1 MKTASIAFPTA
12 IRFGAGCRADLPR
25 HLTDLGVSRPLL
37 VTDPGLRAT
46 PAFSLVSGLVP
57 GAAVCDSVHPN
68 PVEEDVGAVA
78 AAYQNHRCDG
88 IVGLGGGSALDTAKI
103 ARWAAAHPEVGL
115 AGFSWEHKYAPLP
128 PFVAIPT
135 TAGTGSEVGRS
146 SVVTIDGHKRV
157 FFHPCLLANLVLLD
171 PELTVGLPARL
182 TAATGADAFT
192 HCLESL
198 TSPVF
203 HPFCD
208 GIAWEGLRLAF
219 EFLPRAVADG
229 TDLEA
234 RGMMLMAAALGGVAF
249 QKDLGAVHSL
259 SHPLSA
265 RFGVHHGT
273 ANALCLAPVMA
284 FNARRLPGVYA
295 RAATALGLAGAA
307 DTEVVAA
314 VARWLESLGLAG
326 GLRGQGVPED
336 ALPSLARDAFEDSC
350 HRTNPVPVTEADL
363 LDLYRAS
370 W

>member
-1 MKTASIAFPTA
+1 MKTATIAFPTS
-12 IRFGAGCRADLPR
+12 IRFGVGSRRDLSA
-25 HLTDLGVSRPLL
+25 HLDALGIRKPLI
-37 VTDPGLRAT
+37 VTDPGLRRA
-46 PAFSLVSGLVP
+46 PALGLVTDVLQNVP
-57 GAAVCDSVHPN
+57 ICDAVHPN
-68 PVEEDVGAVA
+68 PVADDVAGVA
-78 AAYQNHRCDG
+78 AAYREHGCDG
-88 IVGLGGGSALDTAKI
+88 VVGVGGGSALDTAKI
-103 ARWAAAHPEVGL
+103 ARWVVANPDLGL
-115 AGFSWEHKYAPLP
+115 GGFSWEHTYGPLP
-128 PFVAIPT
+128 RFIAIPT

-157 FFHPCLLANLVLLD
+157 FFHPRLLADLVLLD

-208 GIAWEGLRLAF
+208 GIAWEGMRLSF
-219 EFLPRAVADG
+219 EFLPRAVANG
-229 TDLEA
+229 GDLEA
-234 RGMMLMAAALGGVAF
+234 RGMMLMAAAMGGVAF
-249 QKDLGAVHSL
+249 QKDLGAIHSL

-284 FNARRLPGVYA
+284 FNATRQPGVYR
-295 RAATALGLAGAA
+295 RASSALGVSGDSDEA
-307 DTEVVAA
+307 VVAA
-314 VARWLESLGLAG
+314 VKQWLETLGLTG
-326 GLRGQGVPED
+326 GLRGQNIQKD
-336 ALPSLARDAFEDSC
+336 ALPALARDAFEDSC

-363 LDLYRAS
+363 LELYHAA